1 MNSKKITALALA
13 ALMAVG
19 STGTVFAVPANGN
32 ALDFYDEGVESTR
45 LYKEVD
51 GVLVPSTNF
60 APGNAIYIR
69 LDEQTDVESKDAKKM
84 NLYATW
90 KVGEDYVE
98 DLDIVY
104 KKGAIGATTVT
115 YTVTVGGKTLS
126 VAGETKQDV
135 IDAINA
141 EIAKNPAF
149 LADEIAA
156 AKADAKKTDGWK
168 DSTKW
173 YAVEDYT
180 EYAANGS
187 FKNLADDK
195 YYANTDAVVA
205 KYVTDTFAVGG
216 DTVTGV
222 WVKAAD
228 VSADFGKANVD
239 AADATYTE
247 DKSAN
252 KADYLLDGNS
262 GEVNFVKKAATITA
276 ANLQTMGLIAVEAGA
291 VVVDADTQLK
301 ADGVTKVDGVVY
313 ADADGNLVAE
323 EALKTAAIDAI
334 AAAAVKD
341 IKTTVDTESDYA
353 YFAKIVTKSSTTTKT
368 IDLAGDLFIG
378 RNKSSA
384 DGFDESAHFALDVT
398 LSNRGTGAVGSP
410 DYDIKVDGDIQIDP
424 DKKAVLQF
432 ADEAEEV
439 VIEFGDG
446 IGYFEFNA
454 KGQKALNFAYTLDFN
469 EEIADMFPDANLDFI
484 TWKAAPATNKTGT
497 LYLYADEDTFIYEL
511 PSSSNAATAVLK
523 EVKNAKYNEDEGA
536 WEIRTRKLVGYV
548 ISDKELDVE
557 TVTVD
562 SSASTGSST
571 GNNNSGKPNPD
582 TGR

>member
-19 STGTVFAVPANGN
+19 STGTVFAAPKNEV
-32 ALDFYDEGVESTR
+32 LDFYPSSNPAGTQ

-51 GVLVPSTNF
+51 GVLVPFDNF
-60 APGNAIYIR
+60 APGNTIYIL
-69 LDEQTDVESKDAKKM
+69 LDGKDGLKTSEANKM

-98 DLDIVY
+98 TLDIVY
-104 KKGAIGATTVT
+104 KKGAIGTSTTT
-115 YTVTVGGKTLS
+115 YSVKIGDKTL
-126 VAGETKQDV
+126 D
-135 IDAINA
+135 IDAKTKEAIIAAITA
-141 EIAKNPAF
+141 EIDKNSAF

-173 YAVEDYT
+173 YAKEDYI

-187 FKNLADDK
+187 FKNKADDK
-195 YYANTDAVVA
+195 YYAKTDAVVA
-205 KYVTDTFAVGG
+205 KYVTDTFTVAKADVAGLWASSADETAGFGAGKVGS
-216 DTVTGV
+216 
-222 WVKAAD
+222 AAD
-228 VSADFGKANVD
+228 GAFDTEVTD
-239 AADATYTE
+239 AAKLT
-247 DKSAN
+247 
-252 KADYLLDGNS
+252 ADT
-262 GEVNFVKKAATITA
+262 GEVKFVKDGVTLTA
-276 ANLQTMGLIAVEAGA
+276 ADLQTMGLVTVEAGA

-384 DGFDESAHFALDVT
+384 DGLDESQHFALDVT
-398 LSNRGTGAVGSP
+398 LSNRGGEESEDYYDVLGENGSDAQINP
-410 DYDIKVDGDIQIDP
+410 DA
-424 DKKAVLQF
+424 KAVIKF
-432 ADEAEEV
+432 DDEAEEV

-571 GNNNSGKPNPD
+571 GNNSGKPNPD

>member
-32 ALDFYDEGVESTR
+32 ALDFYEDGVESTR

-156 AKADAKKTDGWK
+156 AKADAKKTEGWK

-173 YAVEDYT
+173 YAVEDYI

-187 FKNLADDK
+187 FKNVADNK
-195 YYANTDAVVA
+195 YYANTTAVVA
-205 KYVTDTFAVGG
+205 KYVTDTFTVAKADVAGLWASSADEAAGFGDGKVGS
-216 DTVTGV
+216 
-222 WVKAAD
+222 AAD
-228 VSADFGKANVD
+228 GAFDTEVTD
-239 AADATYTE
+239 AAKLT
-247 DKSAN
+247 
-252 KADYLLDGNS
+252 ADT
-262 GEVNFVKKAATITA
+262 GEVKFVKDSVTLTA
-276 ANLQTMGLIAVEAGA
+276 ANLQTMGLIAVEAG
-291 VVVDADTQLK
+291 VVVVEADTQLK
-301 ADGVTKVDGVVY
+301 ADGVTKVDTAVY
-313 ADADGNLVAE
+313 VDADGNLVAE
-323 EALKTAAIDAI
+323 EALEAAAIDAI
-334 AAAAVKD
+334 AADAEVKV
-341 IKTTVDTESDYA
+341 ITDTDNEYG
-353 YFAKIVTKSSTTTKT
+353 YFAKITTKSSTTTKT

-454 KGQKALNFAYTLDFN
+454 KG
-469 EEIADMFPDANLDFI
+469 
-484 TWKAAPATNKTGT
+484 
-497 LYLYADEDTFIYEL
+497 
-511 PSSSNAATAVLK
+511 
-523 EVKNAKYNEDEGA
+523 
-536 WEIRTRKLVGYV
+536 
-548 ISDKELDVE
+548 
-557 TVTVD
+557 
-562 SSASTGSST
+562 
-571 GNNNSGKPNPD
+571 
-582 TGR
+582 